1 MKERFLSTL
10 KKMHK
15 FYDFS
20 PSEICIKRIYNLRSS
35 SLQFFFTYFLSFIA
49 VWFSCEM
56 QLTNS
61 ILIFFNKDNFNRKT
75 SLWFQRCQCIL
86 ELTNSGN
93 KLIIMSIYVLTL
105 ECRKTDQDTF
115 DVLYNKLES
124 VIKNVKS
131 RDSPVIAGDFNV
143 KVGNNTP
150 ESKQKTDWNIRKR
163 KSK

>member
-1 MKERFLSTL
+1 
-10 KKMHK
+10 
-15 FYDFS
+15 
-20 PSEICIKRIYNLRSS
+20 
-35 SLQFFFTYFLSFIA
+35 
-49 VWFSCEM
+49 
-56 QLTNS
+56 
-61 ILIFFNKDNFNRKT
+61 
-75 SLWFQRCQCIL
+75 
-86 ELTNSGN
+86 
-93 KLIIMSIYVLTL
+93 MSIYVLTL